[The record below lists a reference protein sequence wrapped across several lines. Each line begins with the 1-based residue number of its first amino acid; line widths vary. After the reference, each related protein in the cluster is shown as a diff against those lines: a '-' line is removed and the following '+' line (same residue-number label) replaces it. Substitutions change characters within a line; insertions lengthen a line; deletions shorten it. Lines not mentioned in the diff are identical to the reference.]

1 MTIVSRGFKIDLA
14 LLAAA
19 YIQIRLFKC
28 GLYSNAALI
37 ECTKLYSLKVD
48 WPLFAAAY
56 IPMRLTL
63 ECGNRES
70 MINNFFF

>member
-37 ECTKLYSLKVD
+37 ECTKLYGLKVD